1 MYESTGWYKDEFIK
15 RFGAVTRAR
24 GCYLYTQ
31 KGVRVTDLYREN
43 AHAFLGWG
51 SEGGKAFRVL
61 KNTMDRGQTGSFPTV
76 YEKAFE
82 KAALSLVSGYTHA
95 RWFCSKQ
102 TLLNTLLS
110 YAKNCTRWNPWAI
123 ESGARGAN
131 TNART
136 TMDGTHAVFFPAP
149 LPFAQAGYIALFSD
163 ALSGAHIQANVPS
176 IPASDTCSA
185 AFFNALSRALYD
197 LKRFCSEC
205 TEKDFSAFDSVLSR
219 YFKRCGPYLTP
230 VIDKE
235 NYRSFVLH
243 CLDCALLVSPL
254 YEENSIIPFGA
265 NLGDFIKLKR
275 NPFV

>member
-1 MYESTGWYKDEFIK
+1 MHENTEWYKAEFIK

-43 AHAFLGWG
+43 AHALLGWG

-61 KNTMDRGQTGSFPTV
+61 KNTIDRGQTGSFPTV

-95 RWFCSKQ
+95 RWFFSKQ
-102 TLLNTLLS
+102 TLLNALLP
-110 YAKNCTRWNPWAI
+110 YAKNCKRWNPWAVG
-123 ESGARGAN
+123 SAAGD

-136 TMDGTHAVFFPAP
+136 TTDGAHAVFFPAP

-163 ALSGAHIQANVPS
+163 VLSGAHTQANVPS
-176 IPASDTCSA
+176 IPASEACSA

-197 LKRFCSEC
+197 LKRFCSEY
-205 TEKDFSAFDSVLSR
+205 TEKDFSAFDDVLLL

-230 VIDKE
+230 VTDKK

-265 NLGDFIKLKR
+265 NPGDFIKLKR